1 MNSAPLTKNPIGGR
15 AARCR
20 ATAAGPAGIRDTG
33 RGGGPAA
40 GGGPHG
46 RRLRTLSL
54 AAAMIVM
61 TLAPPADARGAGD
74 TKVDPAVLRS
84 RAISAYNDQKYE
96 TAERYAA
103 AYLDQAE
110 EKNRTGREVASVAF
124 ILGHA
129 RYEMHRQSGGVY
141 EGDYA
146 LEVVAPLEES
156 LRILQDDP
164 AFKNMLLGNAYDTL
178 WEMTGRR
185 DPESEARAHWYLL
198 KSILI
203 REAAVHSLARTDPA
217 YDLYARHLLFYLER
231 CLDLAQDSESANL
244 YLQRIRS
251 VALGGFGTAY
261 DDRFWQIFD
270 LTYFDNGNMRAAA
283 LWQHGLDAM
292 QDASVDPDTVLALFR
307 RAAELT
313 RSHDDRAEVYRQMAD
328 FVSTMDEPER
338 RAQAADFARQ
348 AYALNPIDPEIRRQL
363 GSALHLLSYAAY
375 AGGRFDDALQ
385 HAREAV
391 RFQWEGMEAALFDL
405 SRAAAELGH
414 ETEALTNGEH
424 AYRMA
429 KSNAEGAALQPFAQ
443 NYVNILRQFGRDGLA
458 ERILGETASLGVR

>member
-1 MNSAPLTKNPIGGR
+1 V
-15 AARCR
+15 
-20 ATAAGPAGIRDTG
+20 
-33 RGGGPAA
+33 
-40 GGGPHG
+40 HG
-46 RRLRTLSL
+46 RLLWTVLFVV
-54 AAAMIVM
+54 AAAMVSAAAPAGAQGRDGK
-61 TLAPPADARGAGD
+61 TVDLAA
-74 TKVDPAVLRS
+74 LRS
-84 RAISAYNDQKYE
+84 RAVSAYNDQKYQ
-96 TAERYAA
+96 TAAKHAA
-103 AYLDQAE
+103 AYLEQAR

-129 RYEMHRQSGGVY
+129 RYELHRQSTQPY

-146 LEVVAPLEES
+146 TDVVGPLEES

-164 AFKNMLLGNAYDTL
+164 AFKHMLLGNAYHTL

-203 REAAVHSLARTDPA
+203 REAAVHALAKDDAA

-231 CLDLAQDSESANL
+231 CLDLAQESESANL

-251 VALGGFGTAY
+251 VARGGFGTAY

-270 LTYFDNGNMRAAA
+270 LTYFDDGNMRAAA

-292 QDASVDPDTVLALFR
+292 QDAGIDADTVLALFNR
-307 RAAELT
+307 SAELT
-313 RSHDDRAEVYRQMAD
+313 KSHDDRAEVYRQMAD

-375 AGGRFDDALQ
+375 ASGRFDDALQ
-385 HAREAV
+385 KAREAV

-414 ETEALTNGEH
+414 ETEALTHGEH

-429 KSNAEGAALQPFAQ
+429 KQTADGAALQPFAQ
-443 NYVNILRQFGRDGLA
+443 NYVNILRQFGQDGLA
-458 ERILGETASLGVR
+458 ARILGETASLGVR

>member
-1 MNSAPLTKNPIGGR
+1 MNRLPLTERPVGSR

-20 ATAAGPAGIRDTG
+20 ATAAGPGGIRETG

-40 GGGPHG
+40 GRDLRS
-46 RRLRTLSL
+46 RRLRTVSL
-54 AAAMIVM
+54 VAALILM
-61 TLAPPADARGAGD
+61 TLAPPAEGRGADD

-129 RYEMHRQSGGVY
+129 RYEMHRLSGGPY

-164 AFKNMLLGNAYDTL
+164 AFKNMLLGNAYHTL

-203 REAAVHSLARTDPA
+203 REAAVHALPRTDPA
-217 YDLYARHLLFYLER
+217 YDLFARHLLFYLER

-270 LTYFDNGNMRAAA
+270 LTYFDDGNMRAAA

-292 QDASVDPDTVLALFR
+292 QDASVDPDTVLALFQ

-429 KSNAEGAALQPFAQ
+429 KSNAKGAALQPFAQ
-443 NYVNILRQFGRDGLA
+443 NYVNTLRQFGRDGLA
-458 ERILGETASLGVR
+458 ERIPGETASLGVR

>member
-1 MNSAPLTKNPIGGR
+1 MSHQTSA
-15 AARCR
+15 
-20 ATAAGPAGIRDTG
+20 ATADLGGLATKPGETCGLDRD
-33 RGGGPAA
+33 AV
-40 GGGPHG
+40 
-46 RRLRTLSL
+46 RRLRRRRVRAAVLVV
-54 AAAMIVM
+54 AAAL
-61 TLAPPADARGAGD
+61 LAPAAPAGARERD
-74 TKVDPAVLRS
+74 SKTTDPVTLRS
-84 RAISAYNDQKYE
+84 RAIAAYNEQNY
-96 TAERYAA
+96 AAAAGQAA
-103 AYLDQAE
+103 AYLEQARKE
-110 EKNRTGREVASVAF
+110 NRTGREVASVAF

-129 RYEMHRQSGGVY
+129 RYELHRQSGRPY

-164 AFKNMLLGNAYDTL
+164 AFKHMLLGNAYHTL
-178 WEMTGRR
+178 WEMTGRS

-203 REAAVHSLARTDPA
+203 REAEVHALARSDPA

-231 CLDLAQDSESANL
+231 CLDLAQESESADL

-251 VALGGFGTAY
+251 VARGGFGSAY

-270 LTYFDNGNMRAAA
+270 LTYFDDGNMRAAA

-292 QDASVDPDTVLALFR
+292 QDAGTDPDAVLALFR
-307 RAAELT
+307 RAADLT
-313 RSHDDRAEVYRQMAD
+313 RRHADRAEVYRQMAD

-338 RAQAADFARQ
+338 REQAADFARQ
-348 AYALNPIDPEIRRQL
+348 AYALNPIDAEIRRQL

-375 AGGRFDDALQ
+375 ASGRFDDALR

-414 ETEALTNGEH
+414 ETEALTHGEH

-429 KSNAEGAALQPFAQ
+429 KESSDGAALQPFAQ
-443 NYVNILRQFGRDGLA
+443 NYVNILRQFGQEGLA
-458 ERILGETASLGVR
+458 ARILGETARLGVR